1 MDARRTNAKRTV
13 ARPLLLAC
21 CIACMPITVVT
32 AQPSAPPLML
42 ANVYQA
48 DADLSDYW
56 VSEKY
61 DGVRAYWDGQALS
74 TRAGHPIHAPAW
86 FTAGWP
92 RIPLDGELWIGRG
105 EFETLVAA
113 VRDQEPDDAAWR
125 RVRYMVFDL
134 PAHAGPFTER
144 LAILD
149 ALLPTLVAPTLR
161 PVQQVEVTTRT
172 ALDRKFRE
180 VLAAGGEGL
189 MLHRGGSLYRA
200 ERSDDLLKLK
210 PYLDAE
216 ARVVGYVPGKGKY
229 RGMLGA
235 LELQRADG
243 RQFRLGAGFTDEQRR
258 HPPPIGSWVV
268 YGYQGVTAKG
278 APRFARFIRVRD
290 DAPAF

>member
-1 MDARRTNAKRTV
+1 MDARRANLIPNATG
-13 ARPLLLAC
+13 PLLLAC
-21 CIACMPITVVT
+21 CIACMPSIVVA

-42 ANVYQA
+42 ARVYQA

-61 DGVRAYWDGQALS
+61 DGVRAYWDGQALL
-74 TRAGHPIHAPAW
+74 TRAGHPIHAPEW
-86 FTAGWP
+86 FIAGWP

-105 EFETLVAA
+105 EFETLVAT
-113 VRDQEPDDAAWR
+113 VRDQKPDDAAWR
-125 RVRYMVFDL
+125 RVRYRVFDL

-149 ALLPTLVAPTLR
+149 ALLATLVAPTLQ
-161 PVQQVEVTTRT
+161 PVPQTKVTSRT
-172 ALDRKFRE
+172 ALDRKFRA

-210 PYLDAE
+210 PHLDAE
-216 ARVVGYVPGKGKY
+216 ARVVGYAPGKGKY

-235 LELQRADG
+235 LALRRADG
-243 RQFRLGAGFTDEQRR
+243 RQFRLAAGLTDEQRR

-268 YGYQGVTAKG
+268 YSYQGVTAKG
-278 APRFARFIRVRD
+278 APRFARFIRVAD
-290 DAPAF
+290 DAPPY

>member
-1 MDARRTNAKRTV
+1 MDARRANAIHTV
-13 ARPLLLAC
+13 TGPLLLAC
-21 CIACMPITVVT
+21 CIACTPIIVVA

-42 ANVYQA
+42 ASVYQA

-56 VSEKY
+56 VSEKF
-61 DGVRAYWDGQALS
+61 DGVRAYWDGQALL
-74 TRAGHPIHAPAW
+74 TRAGHSIHAPEW
-86 FTAGWP
+86 FITGWP

-105 EFETLVAA
+105 EFETLIAT
-113 VRDQEPDDAAWR
+113 VRDQKPDDAAWR
-125 RVRYMVFDL
+125 RVRYRVFDL

-149 ALLPTLVAPTLR
+149 ALLATLVAPTLQ
-161 PVQQVEVTTRT
+161 PVPQIRMTSRT

-210 PYLDAE
+210 PHLDAE

-235 LELQRADG
+235 LELRRADG
-243 RQFRLGAGFTDEQRR
+243 RQFRLAAGLTDEQRR

-268 YGYQGVTAKG
+268 YSYQSVTAKG
-278 APRFARFIRVRD
+278 APRFARFIRV
-290 DAPAF
+290 APPY

>member
-1 MDARRTNAKRTV
+1 MDGRHTKAVSTATRS
-13 ARPLLLAC
+13 LLLAC
-21 CIACMPITVVT
+21 CVACMSINAIT
-32 AQPSAPPLML
+32 AQASPPPLML
-42 ANVYQA
+42 ANVYQG

-61 DGVRAYWDGQALS
+61 DGVRAYWDGEALW
-74 TRAGHPIHAPAW
+74 TRAGHAIHAPEW
-86 FTAGWP
+86 FIAGWP

-105 EFETLVAA
+105 EFETLAA
-113 VRDQEPDDAAWR
+113 TVRDQQPDDAAWQ

-134 PAHAGPFTER
+134 PTHTGPFTER
-144 LAILD
+144 LAALQ
-149 ALLPTLVAPTLR
+149 ALLATLVAPTLHSV
-161 PVQQVEVTTRT
+161 PQIKVTSRT

-180 VLAAGGEGL
+180 VLAARGEGL

-210 PYLDAE
+210 PHLDAE
-216 ARVVGYVPGKGKY
+216 ARVVGYVTGKGKY

-235 LELQRADG
+235 LELQCADG
-243 RQFRLGAGFTDEQRR
+243 RQFRLGTGLTDEQRR

-268 YGYQGVTAKG
+268 YSYQGLTAKG

-290 DAPAF
+290 DAAPF

>member
-1 MDARRTNAKRTV
+1 
-13 ARPLLLAC
+13 
-21 CIACMPITVVT
+21 MPITFGT
-32 AQPSAPPLML
+32 AQPLAPPLML

-48 DADLSDYW
+48 EADLSDYW

-61 DGVRAYWDGQALS
+61 DGVRAYWDGQALW
-74 TRAGHPIHAPAW
+74 TRAGHSIYAPEW
-86 FTAGWP
+86 FIAGWP

-105 EFETLVAA
+105 EFETVVAT

-125 RVRYMVFDL
+125 RVRYMVFDV

-144 LAILD
+144 LSILD
-149 ALLPTLVAPTLR
+149 ALLATRAAPTLL
-161 PVQQVEVTTRT
+161 PVPQVKVTSRR
-172 ALDRKFRE
+172 ALDRKFRQ

-200 ERSDDLLKLK
+200 DRSDDLLKLK
-210 PYLDAE
+210 PHLDAE

-229 RGMLGA
+229 RGTLGA
-235 LELQRADG
+235 LELQCADG
-243 RQFRLGAGFTDEQRR
+243 RQFRLGAGLTDEQRR

-268 YGYQGVTAKG
+268 YGYQDLTAKG

-290 DAPAF
+290 DAPPF